1 MPNQTPDV
9 TPPER
14 DRDSRTNSREAR
26 SSNIHRRWDMRP
38 LGYSSLA
45 HPNVEIE
52 LIDEASDR
60 RTRAVH
66 RGWARLRDRLRRRL
80 NSLL

>member
-1 MPNQTPDV
+1 MQNQTPDV
-9 TPPER
+9 IPPER
-14 DRDSRTNSREAR
+14 DTDSREAR

-52 LIDEASDR
+52 LIGEASDGK
-60 RTRAVH
+60 TRFVR

>member
-1 MPNQTPDV
+1 
-9 TPPER
+9 
-14 DRDSRTNSREAR
+14 
-26 SSNIHRRWDMRP
+26 MRP

-52 LIDEASDR
+52 LIGETSDR
-60 RTRAVH
+60 KTRFGR